1 MATIAVAGGAGYV
14 GVSYSVLLADLGHQ
28 VTGLDRDIN
37 RVALLNQGQAPFHEP
52 GLQPLLEKG
61 LASGRLTFST
71 DYSSSVPDADFV
83 LICVGTPST
92 PSGAADTSAIME
104 TAQMIARHAT
114 GHTIVVNKSTMPVGS
129 VTYVADILAEHA
141 RPGVTFDV
149 VSNPEFLR
157 EGSAIHDIYH
167 PDRIVLG
174 GESDS
179 AKRAV
184 AALYDRLE
192 APVLFTTPRAAEMIK
207 YASNA
212 FLATK
217 ISFINEVA
225 TICESLGADVNAVVQ
240 GMGLDARIGPQFLQP
255 GIGFGGS
262 CFPKDV
268 SALAQMAQDHGCHPA
283 LLRTVLEINRAM
295 RTSVIRKVE
304 SHLGSLNGAT
314 IGILGLS
321 FKPNTDDIREAPAI
335 DLIKQLRAAGARV
348 RATDPVAMRN
358 VAAIH
363 PDITYAKDA
372 YGAAMGADAVILVT
386 EWEQY
391 RMLDP
396 NRLANAMR
404 GNLVVDGR
412 NVLCSQDITDA
423 GLVYQGIGRGTA
435 TEMSTPTSLI
445 QIHIQPAPHPNGAS
459 PDIMPASDPSDV
471 AAASTEAKRD

>member
-1 MATIAVAGGAGYV
+1 MEVTLATIAVAGGAGYV

-28 VTGLDRDIN
+28 VTGLDREIN

-61 LASGRLTFST
+61 LATGRLTFTT
-71 DYSSSVPDADFV
+71 DYASSVPDADFV

-104 TAQMIARHAT
+104 TAQMIAQHAT

-141 RPGVTFDV
+141 RPGVSFDV

-174 GESDS
+174 ADS
-179 AKRAV
+179 LTAANAV
-184 AALYDRLE
+184 AALYERLE
-192 APVLFTTPRAAEMIK
+192 SPVLFTTPRAAEMIK

-240 GMGLDARIGPQFLQP
+240 GMGLDSRIGPQFLHP

-268 SALAQMAQDHGCHPA
+268 RALAQMAQDHGCHPA
-283 LLRTVLEINRAM
+283 LLRTVLEINHAM
-295 RTSVIRKVE
+295 RASVLRKVE
-304 SHLGSLNGAT
+304 SHLGTLEGAT

-321 FKPNTDDIREAPAI
+321 FKPNTDDIREAPAVA
-335 DLIKQLRAAGARV
+335 LIEQLLASGARV

-372 YGAAMGADAVILVT
+372 YGAALGADAVVLVT
-386 EWEQY
+386 EWDHY
-391 RMLDP
+391 RMIDP
-396 NRLANAMR
+396 YRLANAMR
-404 GNLVVDGR
+404 GDLIVDGR
-412 NVLCSQDITDA
+412 NVLCPQDFTEAD
-423 GLVYQGIGRGTA
+423 LVYEGIGRGTA
-435 TEMSTPTSLI
+435 TEMSTPTSLV
-445 QIHIQPAPHPNGAS
+445 QIHVHPAPSPNGAARDDIPDTTAS
-459 PDIMPASDPSDV
+459 PMEAS
-471 AAASTEAKRD
+471 RD